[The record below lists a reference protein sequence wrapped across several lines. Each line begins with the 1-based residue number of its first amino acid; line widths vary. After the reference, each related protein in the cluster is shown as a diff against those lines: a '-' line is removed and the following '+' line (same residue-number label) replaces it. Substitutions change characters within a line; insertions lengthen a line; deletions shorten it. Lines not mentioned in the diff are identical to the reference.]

1 MWGNKQTMAGAGWGG
16 RHAAPAI
23 VSGICGLALWLAAI
37 GPAAGVEPK
46 TPYPNMAPLAQYR
59 MSRSAEIALAR
70 SAAPASIANDAAIL
84 MLGDGGSET
93 AVKGKNGFVCV
104 VERSWA
110 KDFDDVD
117 FWNPKVRGPTCFNPA
132 AARSVLAE
140 YLRRTRWVLAGVS
153 KPEMLARTKAAL
165 AAKTVVAPEAGAMC
179 YMMSKQ
185 GYLSDADG
193 HWHPHLMF
201 FLTHTDGAT
210 WGADLADSPVFSA
223 QDDLEHVTTFMVP
236 VTAWSDGTPAAMEM
250 H

>member
-1 MWGNKQTMAGAGWGG
+1 MWVNKQTMAGAAPIG
-16 RHAAPAI
+16 RHAVPAI

-37 GPAAGVEPK
+37 GPAAGGETK
-46 TPYPNMAPLAQYR
+46 APYPNMAPLAQYR

-70 SAAPASIANDAAIL
+70 SAAPASIANDADVL
-84 MLGDGGSET
+84 VLDDGGNET

-110 KDFDDVD
+110 KGFDDAE
-117 FWNPKVRGPTCFNPA
+117 FWSPKVRGPICFNPA
-132 AARSVLAE
+132 GARTVLAD
-140 YLRRTRWVLAGVS
+140 YLRRTGWVLAGVS
-153 KPEMLARTKAAL
+153 RSAMLARTKAAI
-165 AAKTVVAPEAGAMC
+165 AAKTLGAPQPGAMC

-201 FLTHTDGAT
+201 FLPHTDGAT
-210 WGADLADSPVFSA
+210 WGADLDGSPVFAA
-223 QDDLEHVTTFMVP
+223 QDDVEPVTTFMVP
-236 VTAWSDGTPAAMEM
+236 VTKWSDGTLAVMEM